1 MLERAKRLAGRFGY
15 RGGDVTADELV
26 EVLAMRRNKR
36 DKHASHEYGD
46 LHWAPK
52 GFAVEQREDENVER
66 LPWALTGERRAEV
79 GRGRVGHGEGNGG
92 GCGGG
97 EGRSYGGEMSEGTQA
112 VHLAGDEF

>member
-1 MLERAKRLAGRFGY
+1 M
-15 RGGDVTADELV
+15 TADELV
-26 EVLAMRRNKR
+26 EVLAMHRNKR
-36 DKHASHEYGD
+36 EKYASHEYGD
-46 LHWAPK
+46 LHWTPK

-92 GCGGG
+92 GGSGG
-97 EGRSYGGEMSEGTQA
+97 ERRGYGGKMSEVAQA